1 MTYPRN
7 INTIAM
13 PRGRRAAAAAGGGG
27 VSALA
32 VIDPNDSH
40 GLVLASDD
48 EDLDESYMAAAPS
61 GTGGRKSSMGSRKH
75 FLSASDDE
83 DADESYMAPLKDDDS
98 DAESIGVENSQQ
110 QQKAATKKKPARRS
124 VGRKSIGGKKK
135 GGAKSRRRRS
145 SARFLRLSG
154 RFDADGDDDGA
165 DASPALDREN
175 LGEVYRQAIRMNAEN
190 KINAGNSWGLK
201 LIENMDKLVHGDD
214 DGGAAGGAGG
224 AGGDGGATGVN
235 FTKASCTLDA
245 SVKIYGYRVDD
256 VHLTSY
262 KVLHNLNR
270 TDAGGGKKGRD
281 ADGEDGHGGI
291 DGEDSD
297 AEDGAGGRSRRQK
310 RGGGTADTLE
320 SNLGKSRSTAW
331 HMFGRLV
338 QCMRIM

>member
-1 MTYPRN
+1 
-7 INTIAM
+7 M
-13 PRGRRAAAAAGGGG
+13 PRGRRAAAAGA
-27 VSALA
+27 SALA
-32 VIDPNDSH
+32 AIDPNDDSAV

-48 EDLDESYMAAAPS
+48 EDLDESYMESAP
-61 GTGGRKSSMGSRKH
+61 GVGGRKSSVGSKKH

-98 DAESIGVENSQQ
+98 DVENSQEKKQ
-110 QQKAATKKKPARRS
+110 PATKKKPARRS

-154 RFDADGDDDGA
+154 RFDADDDDEA
-165 DASPALDREN
+165 NASPALDREN

-224 AGGDGGATGVN
+224 AGGDGASATGVN

-270 TDAGGGKKGRD
+270 TDASGGKKGRD
-281 ADGEDGHGGI
+281 ADDEDGHGGM
-291 DGEDSD
+291 DDEDSD
-297 AEDGAGGRSRRQK
+297 AEAGGRSRRQK

-320 SNLGKSRSTAW
+320 SNLGELLRSIIAGT
-331 HMFGRLV
+331 LE
-338 QCMRIM
+338 

>member
-1 MTYPRN
+1 
-7 INTIAM
+7 M
-13 PRGRRAAAAAGGGG
+13 PRGRRAAAAGA
-27 VSALA
+27 SALA
-32 VIDPNDSH
+32 AIDPNDDSAV

-48 EDLDESYMAAAPS
+48 EDLDESYMASAP
-61 GTGGRKSSMGSRKH
+61 GVGARKSSVGSKKH
-75 FLSASDDE
+75 FLSPSDDE

-98 DAESIGVENSQQ
+98 DVENSQQ
-110 QQKAATKKKPARRS
+110 QQPATKKKPARRS

-154 RFDADGDDDGA
+154 RFDADDDDEA
-165 DASPALDREN
+165 NASQALDREN

-224 AGGDGGATGVN
+224 AGGDGAGATGVN

-270 TDAGGGKKGRD
+270 TDASGGKKGRD
-281 ADGEDGHGGI
+281 ADDEDGHGGM
-291 DGEDSD
+291 DDEDSD
-297 AEDGAGGRSRRQK
+297 AEAGGRSRRQK

-320 SNLGKSRSTAW
+320 SNLGELLRSIIA
-331 HMFGRLV
+331 GALE
-338 QCMRIM
+338 

>member
-1 MTYPRN
+1 
-7 INTIAM
+7 M
-13 PRGRRAAAAAGGGG
+13 PRGRRAAAAGA
-27 VSALA
+27 SALA
-32 VIDPNDSH
+32 AIDPNNDNSAV

-48 EDLDESYMAAAPS
+48 EDLDESYMAAAPVA
-61 GTGGRKSSMGSRKH
+61 GGRQSSMGSKRH

-83 DADESYMAPLKDDDS
+83 DADETYMAPLKDDDS
-98 DAESIGVENSQQ
+98 DVENSEQEQQ
-110 QQKAATKKKPARRS
+110 QQATKKKTARRS

-154 RFDADGDDDGA
+154 RFDADDDDEA
-165 DASPALDREN
+165 NASPALDREN

-214 DGGAAGGAGG
+214 GGGAAGGGGG
-224 AGGDGGATGVN
+224 AGSDGTGATGVN

-270 TDAGGGKKGRD
+270 TDASGGKKGRD
-281 ADGEDGHGGI
+281 ADDEDGHGGM
-291 DGEDSD
+291 DDEDSD
-297 AEDGAGGRSRRQK
+297 AEAGGRSRRQK

-320 SNLGKSRSTAW
+320 SNLGELLSS
-331 HMFGRLV
+331 
-338 QCMRIM
+338 II

>member
-1 MTYPRN
+1 
-7 INTIAM
+7 M
-13 PRGRRAAAAAGGGG
+13 PRGRRAAAAGA
-27 VSALA
+27 SALA
-32 VIDPNDSH
+32 AIDPNDNSAV

-48 EDLDESYMAAAPS
+48 EGLDESYMAAAP
-61 GTGGRKSSMGSRKH
+61 GAGGRKSSMGSKRH

-98 DAESIGVENSQQ
+98 DVENSQQ
-110 QQKAATKKKPARRS
+110 QQATKKKPARRS

-154 RFDADGDDDGA
+154 RFDADDDEEA
-165 DASPALDREN
+165 NASPALDREN

-214 DGGAAGGAGG
+214 GGGAAGGAGG
-224 AGGDGGATGVN
+224 AGRDGGATGVN

-281 ADGEDGHGGI
+281 ADDEDGHGGM
-291 DGEDSD
+291 DDEDSD
-297 AEDGAGGRSRRQK
+297 AEAGGRSRRQK

-320 SNLGKSRSTAW
+320 SNLGELLRSIIHSR
-331 HMFGRLV
+331 RLRV
-338 QCMRIM
+338 IIECATCFVAFCIC

>member
-1 MTYPRN
+1 
-7 INTIAM
+7 M
-13 PRGRRAAAAAGGGG
+13 PRGRRAAAAGGAGG

-32 VIDPNDSH
+32 ALDPNDNNS

-48 EDLDESYMAAAPS
+48 EDLDESYMASVAP
-61 GTGGRKSSMGSRKH
+61 RKGSVGSSKKKGH

-83 DADESYMAPLKDDDS
+83 DADESYMAPLRDADS
-98 DAESIGVENSQQ
+98 SDEENAAENNSQQ
-110 QQKAATKKKPARRS
+110 TNATTKKSSPPAPRRS
-124 VGRKSIGGKKK
+124 VSRKSIGGGTNANNKKKK

-154 RFDADGDDDGA
+154 RFDAADGEDGA
-165 DASPALDREN
+165 DDSSSPAPLDREN

-214 DGGAAGGAGG
+214 DGGAAGGGG
-224 AGGDGGATGVN
+224 AGGRGGGGATGVN

-281 ADGEDGHGGI
+281 ADGEDGGM
-291 DGEDSD
+291 DDDDSD
-297 AEDGAGGRSRRQK
+297 AEDGAGGRTRRQK

-320 SNLGKSRSTAW
+320 SNLGELTY
-331 HMFGRLV
+331 M
-338 QCMRIM
+338 

>member
-1 MTYPRN
+1 
-7 INTIAM
+7 M
-13 PRGRRAAAAAGGGG
+13 PRGRRAAAAGGAGG

-32 VIDPNDSH
+32 ALDPNDNNS

-48 EDLDESYMAAAPS
+48 EDLDESYMASVAP
-61 GTGGRKSSMGSRKH
+61 RKGSVGSSKKKGH

-83 DADESYMAPLKDDDS
+83 DADESYMAPLRDADS
-98 DAESIGVENSQQ
+98 SDEENAAENNSQQ
-110 QQKAATKKKPARRS
+110 TNATTKKSSAPAPRRS
-124 VGRKSIGGKKK
+124 VSRKSIGGGTNANNKKKK

-154 RFDADGDDDGA
+154 RFDAADGEDGA
-165 DASPALDREN
+165 DDSSSPAPLDREN

-214 DGGAAGGAGG
+214 DGGAAGGGG
-224 AGGDGGATGVN
+224 AGGRGGGGATGVN

-281 ADGEDGHGGI
+281 ADGEDGGM
-291 DGEDSD
+291 DDDDSD
-297 AEDGAGGRSRRQK
+297 AEDGAGGRTRRQK

-320 SNLGKSRSTAW
+320 SNLGELTY
-331 HMFGRLV
+331 M
-338 QCMRIM
+338 

>member
-1 MTYPRN
+1 
-7 INTIAM
+7 M
-13 PRGRRAAAAAGGGG
+13 PRGRRAAAGGAG

-32 VIDPNDSH
+32 ALDPNDNNS

-48 EDLDESYMAAAPS
+48 EDLDESYMASVAPGKGS
-61 GTGGRKSSMGSRKH
+61 VGSSKKKRH

-83 DADESYMAPLKDDDS
+83 DADESYMAPLRDADS
-98 DAESIGVENSQQ
+98 SDEENNAAAENSQQ
-110 QQKAATKKKPARRS
+110 TNATLKKSSAPGPRRS
-124 VGRKSIGGKKK
+124 VGRKSIGGGANANNRKKK

-154 RFDADGDDDGA
+154 RFDAADGEDGA
-165 DASPALDREN
+165 DGSSSPAPLDREN

-214 DGGAAGGAGG
+214 DGGAAGGA
-224 AGGDGGATGVN
+224 AATATGVN

-281 ADGEDGHGGI
+281 ADGEDGGM
-291 DGEDSD
+291 DDDDSD
-297 AEDGAGGRSRRQK
+297 AEDGAGGRTRRQK

-320 SNLGKSRSTAW
+320 SNLGELTY
-331 HMFGRLV
+331 M
-338 QCMRIM
+338 

>member
-1 MTYPRN
+1 
-7 INTIAM
+7 M
-13 PRGRRAAAAAGGGG
+13 PRGRRAAAAGGAGG

-32 VIDPNDSH
+32 ALDPNDNNS

-48 EDLDESYMAAAPS
+48 EDLDESYMASVAP
-61 GTGGRKSSMGSRKH
+61 RKGSVGSSKKKRH

-83 DADESYMAPLKDDDS
+83 DADESYMAPLRDADS
-98 DAESIGVENSQQ
+98 SDEENAAENNSQQ
-110 QQKAATKKKPARRS
+110 TNATTKKSSAPAPRRS
-124 VGRKSIGGKKK
+124 VSRKSIGGGTNAANNNKKKK

-154 RFDADGDDDGA
+154 RFDAADGEDGA
-165 DASPALDREN
+165 DDSSSPAPLDREN

-214 DGGAAGGAGG
+214 DGGAAGGGG
-224 AGGDGGATGVN
+224 AGGRGGGGATGVN

-281 ADGEDGHGGI
+281 ADGEDGGM
-291 DGEDSD
+291 DDDDSD
-297 AEDGAGGRSRRQK
+297 AEDGAGGRTRRQK

-320 SNLGKSRSTAW
+320 SNLGELTY
-331 HMFGRLV
+331 M
-338 QCMRIM
+338 

>member
-1 MTYPRN
+1 
-7 INTIAM
+7 M
-13 PRGRRAAAAAGGGG
+13 PRGRRAAAAGGAG

-32 VIDPNDSH
+32 ALDPNDNNS

-48 EDLDESYMAAAPS
+48 EDLDESYMASAAP
-61 GTGGRKSSMGSRKH
+61 RKGSVGSSKKKRH

-83 DADESYMAPLKDDDS
+83 DADESYMAPLRDADS
-98 DAESIGVENSQQ
+98 SDEENSQQ
-110 QQKAATKKKPARRS
+110 TNAATKKKSSAPAPRRS
-124 VGRKSIGGKKK
+124 VGRKSIGGGANANNNKKKK

-154 RFDADGDDDGA
+154 RFDAADGEGGA
-165 DASPALDREN
+165 DGSSSPAPLDREN

-214 DGGAAGGAGG
+214 DGGAAGGG
-224 AGGDGGATGVN
+224 AGASGGGGGEHGGGGATGVN
-235 FTKASCTLDA
+235 FTKASCPLDA

-281 ADGEDGHGGI
+281 ADGEDGGM
-291 DGEDSD
+291 DGDDSD
-297 AEDGAGGRSRRQK
+297 AEDGAGGRTRRQK

-320 SNLGKSRSTAW
+320 SNLGELTYIKIY
-331 HMFGRLV
+331 V
-338 QCMRIM
+338 

>member
-1 MTYPRN
+1 M
-7 INTIAM
+7 A
-13 PRGRRAAAAAGGGG
+13 RGRRAAAAGGGG

-32 VIDPNDSH
+32 AIDPNDNSAATT
-40 GLVLASDD
+40 LVLASDD
-48 EDLDESYMAAAPS
+48 EDLDESYMAAPS
-61 GTGGRKSSMGSRKH
+61 RGAKSSMGSKRH

-83 DADESYMAPLKDDDS
+83 DADESYMAPLKENDS
-98 DAESIGVENSQQ
+98 DEENSQQ
-110 QQKAATKKKPARRS
+110 DRSAAIAKKSARRS
-124 VGRKSIGGKKK
+124 VGRKSIGGRGAANTKK

-154 RFDADGDDDGA
+154 RFDADGDDEDNSG
-165 DASPALDREN
+165 PAPLDREN

-214 DGGAAGGAGG
+214 GGGAAGGGG
-224 AGGDGGATGVN
+224 GGSGEATGVN

-281 ADGEDGHGGI
+281 ADAEDGM
-291 DGEDSD
+291 DGDDSD
-297 AEDGAGGRSRRQK
+297 VEDGAGGRSRRQK

-320 SNLGKSRSTAW
+320 SNLGEILRAVAE
-331 HMFGRLV
+331 L
-338 QCMRIM
+338 Q

>member
-1 MTYPRN
+1 
-7 INTIAM
+7 M

-124 VGRKSIGGKKK
+124 VGRKSIGGGKKK

-214 DGGAAGGAGG
+214 GGGAAGGAGG

-281 ADGEDGHGGI
+281 ADGEDGRGGV
-291 DGEDSD
+291 DDEDSD

-320 SNLGKSRSTAW
+320 SNLGKSCSTA
-331 HMFGRLV
+331 
-338 QCMRIM
+338 

>member
-1 MTYPRN
+1 
-7 INTIAM
+7 M
-13 PRGRRAAAAAGGGG
+13 PRGRRAAAAGGAGG

-32 VIDPNDSH
+32 ALDPNDNNS

-48 EDLDESYMAAAPS
+48 EDLDESYMASVAP
-61 GTGGRKSSMGSRKH
+61 RKGSVGSSKKKRH

-83 DADESYMAPLKDDDS
+83 DADESYMAPLRDADS
-98 DAESIGVENSQQ
+98 SDEENAAENNSQQ
-110 QQKAATKKKPARRS
+110 TNATTKKSSAPAPRRS
-124 VGRKSIGGKKK
+124 VSRKSIGGGTNAANNNKKKK

-154 RFDADGDDDGA
+154 RFDAADGEDGA
-165 DASPALDREN
+165 DDSSSPAPLDREN

-214 DGGAAGGAGG
+214 DGGAAGGGG
-224 AGGDGGATGVN
+224 AGGRGGGGATGVN

-281 ADGEDGHGGI
+281 ADGEDGGM
-291 DGEDSD
+291 DADDSD
-297 AEDGAGGRSRRQK
+297 AEDGAGGRTRRQK

-320 SNLGKSRSTAW
+320 SNLGELTY
-331 HMFGRLV
+331 M
-338 QCMRIM
+338 

>member
-1 MTYPRN
+1 
-7 INTIAM
+7 M
-13 PRGRRAAAAAGGGG
+13 PRGRRAAAAGA
-27 VSALA
+27 SALA
-32 VIDPNDSH
+32 AIDPNDDSAV
-40 GLVLASDD
+40 GLIVLASDD
-48 EDLDESYMAAAPS
+48 EDLDESYMASAP
-61 GTGGRKSSMGSRKH
+61 GVGARKSSVGSKKH
-75 FLSASDDE
+75 FLSPSDDE

-98 DAESIGVENSQQ
+98 DVENSQGEKQ
-110 QQKAATKKKPARRS
+110 SATKKKAARRS

-135 GGAKSRRRRS
+135 SGAKSRRRRS

-154 RFDADGDDDGA
+154 RFDADDDDEA
-165 DASPALDREN
+165 NASPALDREN

-214 DGGAAGGAGG
+214 DGGGASGAGG
-224 AGGDGGATGVN
+224 AGGDGAGATGVN

-270 TDAGGGKKGRD
+270 TDASGGKKGRD
-281 ADGEDGHGGI
+281 ADDEDGHGGM
-291 DGEDSD
+291 DDEDSD
-297 AEDGAGGRSRRQK
+297 AESGGRSRRQK

-320 SNLGKSRSTAW
+320 SNFGELLRSIIA
-331 HMFGRLV
+331 GALE
-338 QCMRIM
+338 

>member
-1 MTYPRN
+1 
-7 INTIAM
+7 M
-13 PRGRRAAAAAGGGG
+13 PRGRRAAAAGA
-27 VSALA
+27 SALA
-32 VIDPNDSH
+32 AIDPNDDSAV
-40 GLVLASDD
+40 GLIVLASDD
-48 EDLDESYMAAAPS
+48 EDLDESYMASAP
-61 GTGGRKSSMGSRKH
+61 GVGGRKSSVGSKKH

-98 DAESIGVENSQQ
+98 DVENSQQ
-110 QQKAATKKKPARRS
+110 QQPATKKKPARRS

-154 RFDADGDDDGA
+154 RFDADDDDEA
-165 DASPALDREN
+165 NASPALDREN

-214 DGGAAGGAGG
+214 DGGTAGGAGG
-224 AGGDGGATGVN
+224 AGGDGAGATGVN

-270 TDAGGGKKGRD
+270 TDASGGMKGRD
-281 ADGEDGHGGI
+281 ADDEDGHGGM
-291 DGEDSD
+291 DDEDSD
-297 AEDGAGGRSRRQK
+297 AEAGGRSRRQK

-320 SNLGKSRSTAW
+320 SNLGELLRSIIA
-331 HMFGRLV
+331 GALE
-338 QCMRIM
+338 

>member
-1 MTYPRN
+1 
-7 INTIAM
+7 M
-13 PRGRRAAAAAGGGG
+13 PRGRRAAAAGGAGG

-32 VIDPNDSH
+32 ALDPNDNNS

-48 EDLDESYMAAAPS
+48 EDLDESYMASVAP
-61 GTGGRKSSMGSRKH
+61 RKGSVGSSKKKGH

-83 DADESYMAPLKDDDS
+83 DADESYMAPLRDADS
-98 DAESIGVENSQQ
+98 SDEENAAENNSQQ
-110 QQKAATKKKPARRS
+110 TNATTKKSSAPAPRRS
-124 VGRKSIGGKKK
+124 VSRKSIGGGTNANNNKKK

-154 RFDADGDDDGA
+154 RFDAADGEDGA
-165 DASPALDREN
+165 DDSSSPAPLDREN

-214 DGGAAGGAGG
+214 DGGAAGGGG
-224 AGGDGGATGVN
+224 AGGRGGGGATGVN

-281 ADGEDGHGGI
+281 ADGEDGGM
-291 DGEDSD
+291 DDDDSD
-297 AEDGAGGRSRRQK
+297 AEDGAGGRTRRQK

-320 SNLGKSRSTAW
+320 SNLGELTY
-331 HMFGRLV
+331 M
-338 QCMRIM
+338 

>member
-1 MTYPRN
+1 
-7 INTIAM
+7 M
-13 PRGRRAAAAAGGGG
+13 PRGRRAAAAGA
-27 VSALA
+27 SALA
-32 VIDPNDSH
+32 AIDPNDDSAV

-48 EDLDESYMAAAPS
+48 EDLDESYMAAAP
-61 GTGGRKSSMGSRKH
+61 GVGGGKKSSMGSKKH

-98 DAESIGVENSQQ
+98 DVENSQQ
-110 QQKAATKKKPARRS
+110 QEQAASKKKTARRS

-154 RFDADGDDDGA
+154 RFDADDDEA
-165 DASPALDREN
+165 NASPALDREN

-281 ADGEDGHGGI
+281 ADDEDGHGGM
-291 DGEDSD
+291 DEEDSD
-297 AEDGAGGRSRRQK
+297 VEAGGRSRRQK

-320 SNLGKSRSTAW
+320 SNLGELPGTTR
-331 HMFGRLV
+331 M
-338 QCMRIM
+338 QCYIAGALE

>member
-1 MTYPRN
+1 
-7 INTIAM
+7 M

-32 VIDPNDSH
+32 AIDPNDSH

-61 GTGGRKSSMGSRKH
+61 GTSGRKSSMGSRKH

-98 DAESIGVENSQQ
+98 DAENNGVENSQQ

-124 VGRKSIGGKKK
+124 VGRKSIGGGKKK

-154 RFDADGDDDGA
+154 RFDGDGDDDEA
-165 DASPALDREN
+165 NASPALDREN

-214 DGGAAGGAGG
+214 GGGAAGGAGG

-281 ADGEDGHGGI
+281 TDGEDGHGGI
-291 DGEDSD
+291 DDEDSD

-320 SNLGKSRSTAW
+320 SNLGKSRSIA
-331 HMFGRLV
+331 
-338 QCMRIM
+338 

>member
-1 MTYPRN
+1 
-7 INTIAM
+7 M
-13 PRGRRAAAAAGGGG
+13 PRGRRAAAAAGGAGG
-27 VSALA
+27 ASALA
-32 VIDPNDSH
+32 ALDPNDNNS

-48 EDLDESYMAAAPS
+48 EDLDESYMASVAP
-61 GTGGRKSSMGSRKH
+61 RKGSVGSSKKKRH

-83 DADESYMAPLKDDDS
+83 DADESYMAPLRDADS
-98 DAESIGVENSQQ
+98 SDEENAAENNSQQ
-110 QQKAATKKKPARRS
+110 TNATTKKSSTAPGPRRS
-124 VGRKSIGGKKK
+124 VGRKSIGGGTNANNKKKK

-154 RFDADGDDDGA
+154 RFDAADGEDGA
-165 DASPALDREN
+165 DDSSSPAPLDREN

-190 KINAGNSWGLK
+190 RINAGNSWGLK

-214 DGGAAGGAGG
+214 DGGAAGGGG
-224 AGGDGGATGVN
+224 AGGRGGGGATGVN

-281 ADGEDGHGGI
+281 ADGEDGGM
-291 DGEDSD
+291 DDDDSD
-297 AEDGAGGRSRRQK
+297 AEDGAGGRTRRQK

-320 SNLGKSRSTAW
+320 SNLGELTY
-331 HMFGRLV
+331 M
-338 QCMRIM
+338 